1 MKNKISIRIC
11 GKEYAIVG
19 YESDEYMQKVSLY
32 IDKKMKE
39 VIKNNS
45 KLSTAQA
52 AVLTSI
58 NIADDYYKTLEA
70 YTTVENEFSRSN
82 IEFERIK
89 KEYWQRTRFDEE
101 CVEQN
106 GQTPAWV
113 VREAR
118 DAYVADSGAESAL

>member
-89 KEYWQRTRFDEE
+89 KEFDELKKE
-101 CVEQN
+101 IERSKEKSQEYEIKIACLETELKN
-106 GQTPAWV
+106 K
-113 VREAR
+113 
-118 DAYVADSGAESAL
+118 SF